1 MSASS
6 LVTIV
11 IVPFYGALL
20 WVTPAITRPTVQFGV
35 RIPADRAGAPVIRRE
50 RRAYYWRTAAI
61 GVCFT
66 ITAVLVQGH
75 ASWWLGR
82 IIVLLELAADL
93 GCYQIARKNI
103 AAVKNVED
111 WFAGLRQT
119 VTTDTS
125 WRTDPPRFPG
135 HWLLPALTVI
145 AVTVTVGAV
154 RYPDLPARM
163 AVGFGGSSAGHQ
175 APKSVVSVFALAVG
189 QLYVTALWTGLL
201 LIVYR
206 SRPDI
211 ESADATSSTRR
222 YRMYLAA
229 LTRAVLTLIALV
241 NLTLLLAALRTWQ
254 VYRLSGIASAL
265 PLLPF
270 IAGLLIFA
278 IVAVRTGQ
286 GGSRLSAGRSGHASE
301 ALPRVGRA
309 RLSGASP
316 GPVRDAR
323 LSRVGAD
330 GGPPGGSGRASRLP
344 GGSPGQSPEARTDRD
359 DDRFW
364 KAGLIYVNR
373 DDPAIMVGNRF
384 GVGWTFNFANRTA
397 WLVLA
402 GIVAAPAGLAA
413 IMAAAGL

>member
-11 IVPFYGALL
+11 IVPFFGALL

-35 RIPADRAGAPVIRRE
+35 RIPGDRAGAPVIRRE

-82 IIVLLELAADL
+82 IILLLELVADL

-103 AAVKNVED
+103 AAVKNAED
-111 WFAGLRQT
+111 WFAGLRQM
-119 VTTDTS
+119 VATDTS
-125 WRTDPPRFPG
+125 WRTDPPRFPVR
-135 HWLLPALTVI
+135 WLLPALTVI
-145 AVTVTVGAV
+145 AVTVIAGAV

-189 QLYVTALWTGLL
+189 QLYVTALWTGLM
-201 LIVYR
+201 LIVYH

-211 ESADATSSTRR
+211 ESADAASSTRR

-270 IAGLLIFA
+270 IAGLLVFA

-286 GGSRLSAGRSGHASE
+286 SGSRLSAGSSGHAAE
-301 ALPRVGRA
+301 ALPRVG
-309 RLSGASP
+309 P
-316 GPVRDAR
+316 AR
-323 LSRVGAD
+323 LSRVGVG
-330 GGPPGGSGRASRLP
+330 GGPSGGSERASRLP
-344 GGSPGQSPEARTDRD
+344 GESPGQSPEARTDRD
-359 DDRFW
+359 DDQFW